1 MNMAKK
7 MTKKEQAEETEDD
20 AALGEMDGQE
30 VLQQLAQNNQQLQ
43 ATTQNALSQLQ
54 NYVALCSHYEQ
65 TINIL
70 TGRLQELQR
79 QLEIK
84 QGE

>member
-1 MNMAKK
+1 MKMAKK
-7 MTKKEQAEETEDD
+7 KKKESVEETTEES
-20 AALGEMDGQE
+20 ALGEIDGQE

-43 ATTQNALSQLQ
+43 QTAQNALSQLQ

-79 QLEIK
+79 QLEIQQ

>member
-1 MNMAKK
+1 MAKK
-7 MTKKEQAEETEDD
+7 KKVKETTDD
-20 AALGEMDGQE
+20 SALGEVDGQE
-30 VLQQLAQNNQQLQ
+30 VLQQLAQNNKQLQ
-43 ATTQNALSQLQ
+43 VTAQNALSQLQ

-84 QGE
+84 QEQGE

>member
-1 MNMAKK
+1 MKMAKK
-7 MTKKEQAEETEDD
+7 KKESVEETTEES
-20 AALGEMDGQE
+20 ALGEIDGQE

-43 ATTQNALSQLQ
+43 QTAQNALSQLQ

-79 QLEIK
+79 QLEIQQ

>member
-1 MNMAKK
+1 MAKK
-7 MTKKEQAEETEDD
+7 KKVKETTDD
-20 AALGEMDGQE
+20 SALGEVDGQE
-30 VLQQLAQNNQQLQ
+30 VLQQLAQNTQQLQ
-43 ATTQNALSQLQ
+43 VTAQNALSQLQ

-84 QGE
+84 QEQGE

>member
-1 MNMAKK
+1 MAKK
-7 MTKKEQAEETEDD
+7 KEVEEMEVEES
-20 AALGEMDGQE
+20 ALGEMDGQE
-30 VLQQLAQNNQQLQ
+30 VLQQLAQSNQQLQ
-43 ATTQNALSQLQ
+43 TTAQNALGQLQ

-79 QLEIK
+79 QLETK
-84 QGE
+84 NKGE

>member
-1 MNMAKK
+1 MAKK
-7 MTKKEQAEETEDD
+7 KKVKETTDD
-20 AALGEMDGQE
+20 SALGEVDGQE
-30 VLQQLAQNNQQLQ
+30 VLQQLAQINQQLQ
-43 ATTQNALSQLQ
+43 VTAQNALSQLQ

-84 QGE
+84 QEQGE

>member
-1 MNMAKK
+1 MAKK
-7 MTKKEQAEETEDD
+7 KKVKETTDD
-20 AALGEMDGQE
+20 SALGEVDGQE
-30 VLQQLAQNNQQLQ
+30 VPQQLAQNNQQLQ
-43 ATTQNALSQLQ
+43 VTAQNALSQLQ

-84 QGE
+84 QEQGE